1 VTDKGYIFDGHSDL
15 LNEVLPM
22 REQGERRVLVS
33 RFIPKLLSSKIGAV
47 ALGIWV
53 ESAFRADSSSA
64 LERLTQYLGILAAE
78 LKESREIALVVH
90 YDDYERD
97 MMEGRFPLVLSVEG
111 LDGIGTNLDLLYM
124 LHHYGVRMASLTWND
139 DNTLASGCGSDR
151 DYGVTTLGKKA
162 LKIMDELGIIVDAAH
177 ASPKSFWDIIEGFE
191 RTVLIS
197 HGNAYALCRHR
208 RNFTDDQLKAVA
220 ERNGLIGLSAVKEFL
235 KENGQASTEDLIRH
249 ISYATDLVGIEH
261 VALGLD
267 VDYHENGRS
276 TLSLDEISSLERGLS
291 EAGYSKT
298 EAEAILHGNWERL
311 LRSALS

>member
-1 VTDKGYIFDGHSDL
+1 VTEKGYIFDGHSDL

-22 REQGERRVLVS
+22 REQGERKVLAS
-33 RFIPKLLSSKIGAV
+33 RFIRKLLSSKIGAAILSV
-47 ALGIWV
+47 WI

-64 LERLTQYLGILAAE
+64 LERLMQYLGILAAE

-90 YDDYERD
+90 YDDYERN
-97 MMEGRFPLVLSVEG
+97 MLEGRFPLVLDVEG

-139 DNTLASGCGSDR
+139 DNTLASGCGSDK

-162 LKIMDELGIIVDAAH
+162 LKIMEELGIVVDAAH
-177 ASPKSFWDIIEGFE
+177 ASPKSFWDIVESFE

-197 HGNAYALCRHR
+197 HGNVYALCRHR

-220 ERNGLIGLSAVKEFL
+220 ERNGLIGLSAVKKFL
-235 KENGQASTEDLIRH
+235 KENGEASAEDLIRH

-267 VDYHENGRS
+267 IDYHANSRG
-276 TLSLDEISSLERGLS
+276 TLSLEEVSFLERGLL
-291 EAGYSKT
+291 EAGYSKA
-298 EAEAILHGNWERL
+298 EAEAVLHGNWERL
-311 LRSALS
+311 LKGALS